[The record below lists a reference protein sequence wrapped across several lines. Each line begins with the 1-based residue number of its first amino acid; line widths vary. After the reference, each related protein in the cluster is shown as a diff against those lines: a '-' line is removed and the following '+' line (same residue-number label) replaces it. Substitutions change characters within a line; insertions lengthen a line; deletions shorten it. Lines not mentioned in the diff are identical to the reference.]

1 MKSAGTIHVLPIDGQ
16 WAVMTDDRECIER
29 NLATREEAI
38 KVAGQ
43 SAADGQ
49 FAFLM
54 IHSKDDLRPRKGPA
68 AA

>member
-1 MKSAGTIHVLPIDGQ
+1 MSGQSKYKDTVNLPDTPFPMRG
-16 WAVMTDDRECIER
+16 D
-29 NLATREEAI
+29 LATREEAI
-38 KVAGQ
+38 KVAGHV
-43 SAADGQ
+43 AAEGQ

>member
-1 MKSAGTIHVLPIDGQ
+1 MKSAATIHVLPIDGH
-16 WAVMTDDRECIER
+16 WAVMTDERKCIKGD
-29 NLATREEAI
+29 LATREEAI

-43 SAADGQ
+43 VAADGQ